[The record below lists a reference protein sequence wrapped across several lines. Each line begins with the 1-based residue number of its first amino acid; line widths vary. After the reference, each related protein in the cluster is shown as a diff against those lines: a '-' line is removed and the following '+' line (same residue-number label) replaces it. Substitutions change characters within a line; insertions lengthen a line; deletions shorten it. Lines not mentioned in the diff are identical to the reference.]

1 MVQPQ
6 AEGQPSAGA
15 GVPKGRA
22 LSGLGYR
29 GVSGAPDTM
38 TVPAHWQRTVRGH
51 IAEED
56 SDMADLKIRVFKGT
70 ATEPSTTVS
79 IPVSV
84 LKIASNLMPAQ
95 AAAELHENGID
106 LEAIIRASEDPNAH
120 GTLVVVEQHE
130 KDERIVIA
138 VE

>member
-1 MVQPQ
+1 
-6 AEGQPSAGA
+6 
-15 GVPKGRA
+15 
-22 LSGLGYR
+22 
-29 GVSGAPDTM
+29 M